1 MVVPRVLVTLPQL
14 PHDPA
19 SGGARTMATI
29 AEFLSASGFRV
40 RGLATTMSEGESAVD
55 VARVLDAAES
65 VLITND
71 NPEGTPII
79 RFRRRGVDYVLQDV
93 NDCPPLAW
101 RQRHGRQYDQLFDE
115 ELIAFGPDIL
125 LSFGAD
131 DHDVA
136 RRRRAR
142 AAGARVVFGLFHTG
156 YLDSGLGPYVDSVVT
171 PSRFITTRYRQRW
184 GIDSTPLPTPVQL
197 DEVLCPDRV
206 PTRVTV
212 VNPSVGKGAMLLAR
226 LAHTLETDF
235 PDIPMEV
242 IESRSSGRLLIQAGF
257 AGGFDLRRHPNLLF
271 RPTVTMPYEIYRNT
285 RVLLV
290 PSVAEEASARV
301 VAEAMLNGIPVIV
314 SDVGGLPEN
323 CAGGGYV
330 IPLPP
335 TLTTNTRRPTNSES
349 VRPWIEVLAAMFA
362 DDTTY
367 EEASARART
376 ASERFSPRSVIPQY
390 HDYFSGVLKSGP
402 SAEQP
407 ERPKAQSTPLKGPYR
422 RGPERSSQSID

>member
-1 MVVPRVLVTLPQL
+1 
-14 PHDPA
+14 
-19 SGGARTMATI
+19 
-29 AEFLSASGFRV
+29 
-40 RGLATTMSEGESAVD
+40 
-55 VARVLDAAES
+55 
-65 VLITND
+65 
-71 NPEGTPII
+71 
-79 RFRRRGVDYVLQDV
+79 
-93 NDCPPLAW
+93 
-101 RQRHGRQYDQLFDE
+101 
-115 ELIAFGPDIL
+115 
-125 LSFGAD
+125 
-131 DHDVA
+131 
-136 RRRRAR
+136 
-142 AAGARVVFGLFHTG
+142 
-156 YLDSGLGPYVDSVVT
+156 
-171 PSRFITTRYRQRW
+171 
-184 GIDSTPLPTPVQL
+184 
-197 DEVLCPDRV
+197 
-206 PTRVTV
+206 
-212 VNPSVGKGAMLLAR
+212 
-226 LAHTLETDF
+226 
-235 PDIPMEV
+235 
-242 IESRSSGRLLIQAGF
+242 
-257 AGGFDLRRHPNLLF
+257 
-271 RPTVTMPYEIYRNT
+271 
-285 RVLLV
+285 LLV